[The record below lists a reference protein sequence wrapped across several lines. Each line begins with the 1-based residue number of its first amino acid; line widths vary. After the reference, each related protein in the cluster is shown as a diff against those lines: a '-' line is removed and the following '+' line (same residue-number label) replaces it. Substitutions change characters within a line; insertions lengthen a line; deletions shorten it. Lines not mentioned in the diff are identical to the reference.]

1 MIFLAKEKILLVE
14 DDGIEAMDIKRTLE
28 SLGYEVPYVASNG
41 EEAIHKALE
50 ITPDLILMD
59 IVLKGEIDG
68 IDAASKIKEL
78 LIPVIYLT
86 AHSEDVTIQRAKLT
100 EPYGYII
107 KPYGSSELKYAI
119 ELALYK
125 NKMEKKLR
133 ESEKRYKFIV
143 EAANEGIWSVDDDFN
158 IIYVNQKMVQI
169 LGYTVEEMMG
179 KPVTTFMFEED
190 ISVHEKRMKKSFE
203 GFSESYEQRFKHKNG
218 REVSTLTAAT
228 ALRDLNG
235 KFNGSFC
242 MFTDITHRKK
252 VEKQLKDSQRQLND
266 IINSSPILQF
276 VIDKN
281 HRVLYWNQALAS
293 YSEISP
299 EEIIGTDQ
307 HWKAF
312 YSGKR
317 PCLADL
323 ILDEDMVTIDNWYSG
338 KYKESEHLKG
348 AFEVEDFFPSLGETG
363 KWLRFTAAPLKDSEG
378 EIMGALETLE
388 DITDRKQAE
397 NAVSNGKKR
406 LENILQSMGEAFVN
420 VDKEWKYTFVNDM
433 ALKLMGKTR
442 EELMG
447 KTLWEVF
454 PDTVGT
460 KFDQEYHKVM
470 DERIPSYFEFY
481 YESYDKWLEISA
493 YPLED
498 GISIFYNDITE
509 HKKSEESIIEQYHF
523 LQYLINTIP
532 YPVFYKDINYAYIG
546 CNKAF
551 EDFIGLSKDDI
562 IGKTVYEVTTKELAD
577 KYHKKDKKLFENP
590 GSQSYEAPVQ
600 YADHSRHIV
609 LFKKTTF
616 NDNQGN
622 IAGLIGV
629 MVDITQRKLAENALR
644 ESEEKFRVL
653 ADNAPVSIIVYQDNK
668 TLYAN
673 EYAVKISEYS
683 KEELYAMNFWDG
695 FHPDDQKMLKDLGQA
710 RLYGEKVPNTY
721 EVKYVT
727 KSGNV
732 RYLVISAGNIIYGG
746 KPAVLAILI
755 DVTEDKKVEFK
766 LRQSEER
773 LMMGMDMAKLVY
785 WEYDTE
791 SDMFTFDDQFY
802 SLYGTSA
809 QLQGG
814 NKMSSQEYATRFVP
828 PEERTLVEEEVA
840 KALETDDP
848 DFSSTL
854 QHSIIRADG
863 EKRFIIVRIRIAMDE
878 NGRKIGTRGVNQDIT
893 ELVLA
898 EEKLARSESKYKAIF
913 DNIKSAVAV
922 YTAIDN
928 GSDFVFKDFNHAA
941 EKMEEIK
948 REDVIGRT
956 VSEVFPAVVEFGLL
970 EVFQRVW
977 KTGKGEKKPV
987 SIYEDERVNGWREN
1001 YVYKLPSG
1009 DIVAVYDDLT
1019 EIKQYEE
1026 ELEQNQ
1032 NRLRSLVRILQ
1043 YRSESVQDFLDYALE
1058 EALKLTESKL
1068 GYIYYYHEDRKEFIL
1083 NTWSKEV
1090 MSECTLTDKQ
1100 SVYELDK
1107 TGIWGEAV
1115 RQKRPIIINDFKVPH
1130 PLKKGYPKGHA
1141 PLYKFMTIPVISG
1154 DEIVAVVGVANKETN
1169 YTETDVLQLELLMD
1183 AVWKVLDSQRAEEAL
1198 KKSETR
1204 YRAIFENTGT
1214 ATAISEDNM
1223 ILSLVNE
1230 EFANLTGFSKKKIEN
1245 KMTWTD
1251 FFAEEEL
1258 PRMNEYHRLRRI
1270 NPNAAPRTY
1279 ESILKDRWGNTKDVY
1294 MSVTMLPDTK
1304 KSLVSV
1310 LDITEKKQSR
1320 IELKRELKINQSLA
1334 NIYVPLISPDT
1345 TIQDVSI
1352 SILKESLTLTASEH
1366 GFVATIDPENQDLIN
1381 QTLTRMMPQCEVYD
1395 DGKIPEEIR
1404 FPIGPDGIYP
1414 GLWGYCLNTKK
1425 SFFTNDAVNHPSSK
1439 GAPDGHINIERFLA
1453 VPVIVGEKLVGQL
1466 ALANP
1471 DRDYTDKDVNS
1482 IERIAEFFA
1491 LAIQRKDYEERISK
1505 SLDEKDLL
1513 LREIHHRVKNN
1524 MQIISSILN
1533 LQSFA
1538 VKDPKL
1544 LDILKQ
1550 NQNRIKSMAMI
1561 HEKLYQS
1568 KNLVEIDFSEYLES
1582 LTADIF
1588 YTYSIRTAE
1597 IDIDLD
1603 IDKKIMLNI
1612 ETAIPC
1618 GLIYSELL
1626 SNSIKHAF
1634 PNDQGG
1640 KIIVEFKRS
1649 DDELMLRVSD
1659 NGVGLPEEIDFQK
1672 TETLGLQLINNL
1684 VKQIDGAIK
1693 LDKTHGTSF
1702 KVKFKEL
1709 QYKDRMQY
1717 D

>member
-28 SLGYEVPYVASNG
+28 SFGYDVPYVASQG
-41 EEAIHKALE
+41 EEAIGKTLE
-50 ITPDLILMD
+50 IQPDLILMD
-59 IVLKGEIDG
+59 IVLKGEING
-68 IDAASKIKEL
+68 IDTASKIKEL
-78 LIPVIYLT
+78 SIPVIYLT
-86 AHSEDVTIQRAKLT
+86 AHSEDATVQRAKLT

-107 KPYGSSELKYAI
+107 KPYDSYELKYAI

-125 NKMEKKLR
+125 SKMEKKLR
-133 ESEKRYKFIV
+133 ESERRYKFIV
-143 EAANEGIWSVDDDFN
+143 EAANEGIWSMDADFN
-158 IIYVNQKMVQI
+158 TIYVNQKMAQM
-169 LGYTVEEMMG
+169 LGYTVDEMMG
-179 KPVTTFMFEED
+179 KPVTTFMFDED
-190 ISVHEKRMKKSFE
+190 IPDHQKRMKKRFE
-203 GFSESYEQRFKHKNG
+203 GASESYERRFKHKQG
-218 REVSTLTAAT
+218 WEVSTLVAAT
-228 ALRDLNG
+228 ALMNVNG
-235 KFNGSFC
+235 KFNGSFG

-252 VEKQLKDSQRQLND
+252 VEKQLNDSQRQLND
-266 IINSSPILQF
+266 IIDSSPILQF

-281 HRVLYWNQALAS
+281 HHVLYWNQAMAS
-293 YSEISP
+293 YSGISP

-323 ILDEDMVTIDNWYSG
+323 ILDEDIITIDKWYSG
-338 KYKESEHLKG
+338 KYEESEYLKG
-348 AFEVEDFFPSLGETG
+348 AFEVEDFFPSLGVTG

-388 DITDRKQAE
+388 DIT
-397 NAVSNGKKR
+397 
-406 LENILQSMGEAFVN
+406 
-420 VDKEWKYTFVNDM
+420 
-433 ALKLMGKTR
+433 
-442 EELMG
+442 
-447 KTLWEVF
+447 
-454 PDTVGT
+454 
-460 KFDQEYHKVM
+460 
-470 DERIPSYFEFY
+470 
-481 YESYDKWLEISA
+481 
-493 YPLED
+493 
-498 GISIFYNDITE
+498 
-509 HKKSEESIIEQYHF
+509 
-523 LQYLINTIP
+523 
-532 YPVFYKDINYAYIG
+532 
-546 CNKAF
+546 
-551 EDFIGLSKDDI
+551 
-562 IGKTVYEVTTKELAD
+562 
-577 KYHKKDKKLFENP
+577 
-590 GSQSYEAPVQ
+590 
-600 YADHSRHIV
+600 
-609 LFKKTTF
+609 
-616 NDNQGN
+616 
-622 IAGLIGV
+622 
-629 MVDITQRKLAENALR
+629 QRKMAENALK

-653 ADNAPVSIIVYQDNK
+653 ADNAPVSIIVYQKNK
-668 TLYAN
+668 AVYAN
-673 EYAVKISEYS
+673 EYAVKLSGYS
-683 KEELYAMNFWDG
+683 KEELLAMNFWEG
-695 FHPDDQKMLKDLGQA
+695 FHPDDQKMLKDRGKA
-710 RLYGEKVPNTY
+710 RLRGEKVPNTY

-727 KSGNV
+727 KSGKI
-732 RYLVISAGNIIYGG
+732 RYIVISAGRIIYGG

-755 DVTEDKKVEFK
+755 DITDDKKVETK

-785 WEYDTE
+785 WEYDTQ

-802 SLYGTSA
+802 ALYGTSA
-809 QLQGG
+809 QMEGG

-828 PEERTLVEEEVA
+828 PEEHALVGGEVA
-840 KALETDDP
+840 KALETEDP
-848 DFSSTL
+848 DYSSTL

-878 NGRKIGTRGVNQDIT
+878 NGHKIGTRGVNQDIT

-898 EEKLARSESKYKAIF
+898 EENLARSESKYRAIF

-922 YTAIDN
+922 YTAIEN
-928 GSDFVFKDFNHAA
+928 GSDFVFKDFNPAA
-941 EKMEEIK
+941 EEIDEIK
-948 REDVIGRT
+948 REDVIGRKVT
-956 VSEVFPAVVEFGLL
+956 EVFPAVVKFGLL
-970 EVFQRVW
+970 ETFQNVW
-977 KTGKGEKKPV
+977 KTGKAEKKPI
-987 SIYEDERVNGWREN
+987 SIYEDERVSGWREN

-1058 EALKLTESKL
+1058 EAINLTESKL

-1090 MSECTLTDKQ
+1090 MDECTITDKQ

-1115 RQKRPIIINDFKVPH
+1115 RQKKPIILNDFKVFH
-1130 PLKKGYPKGHA
+1130 PLKRGYPEGHA
-1141 PLYKFMTIPVISG
+1141 PLHKFMTIPVISG

-1230 EFANLTGFSKKKIEN
+1230 EFVNLTGFSRKKIEN
-1245 KMTWTD
+1245 KMTWAD
-1251 FFAEEEL
+1251 FFTEEEL
-1258 PRMNEYHRLRRI
+1258 PQMKEYHKLRRI
-1270 NPNAAPRTY
+1270 QPNAAPRTY
-1279 ESILKDRWGNTKDVY
+1279 ESVLKDRWGNTKDVY

-1320 IELKRELKINQSLA
+1320 IKLRRELKINQSLA
-1334 NIYVPLISPDT
+1334 NIYAPLISPDT

-1352 SILKESLTLTASEH
+1352 AILKESLALSASEH
-1366 GFVATIDPENQDLIN
+1366 GFVATIDPENRDMVN
-1381 QTLTRMMPQCEVYD
+1381 QTLTRMMPQCEVYGE
-1395 DGKIPEEIR
+1395 GKIPEEIR

-1414 GLWGYCLNTKK
+1414 GLWGHCLNTKK
-1425 SFFTNDAVNHPSSK
+1425 SFFTNDAANHPSAK
-1439 GAPDGHINIERFLA
+1439 GAPAGHIKIERFLA
-1453 VPVIVGEKLVGQL
+1453 VPVMVGEKIVGQL

-1471 DRDYTDKDVNS
+1471 DRNYMDNDVNS

-1491 LAIQRKDYEERISK
+1491 LAIQRKGYEERISK

-1568 KNLVEIDFSEYLES
+1568 HDLVEIDFSEYLES

-1588 YTYSIRTAE
+1588 YTYSIRAAE
-1597 IDIDLD
+1597 IDFDLE

-1634 PNDQGG
+1634 PHDQGG
-1640 KIIVEFKRS
+1640 KIIVEFKRI

-1659 NGVGLPEEIDFQK
+1659 NGVGLPEEFDFQK
-1672 TETLGLQLINNL
+1672 TETLGLQLITNL
-1684 VKQIDGAIK
+1684 VKQIDGIIK
-1693 LDKTHGTSF
+1693 LEKTHGTAF
-1702 KVKFKEL
+1702 TVKFHEL
-1709 QYKDRMQY
+1709 QYKDRMQS